1 MFKYFNPLW
10 LIQNFLQT
18 NLNPVT
24 IGAGVG
30 AVGSAITGQSP
41 LKGALLGGATGGLF
55 GGSESLLG
63 QTQFGKNLFSSTAGG
78 YVPEAA
84 LGGGLPAST
93 VIDSAGNIIGAN
105 LSRAGAGMG
114 AQLAGEG
121 AAATAA
127 QSLMSTPNF
136 LGGMSPSTFGDRA
149 LNTISNAGSTVKD
162 WAANNPGQALG
173 TGLQGY
179 QALNQQTPQL
189 NLPVAPTAPITQRQA
204 PSLGLGQDEKLLTRL
219 SPSYGGLQVYG
230 RGY

>member
-1 MFKYFNPLW
+1 MGMPTL
-10 LIQNFLQT
+10 
-18 NLNPVT
+18 

-63 QTQFGKNLFSSTAGG
+63 QTEFGKSLFSSAAGG
-78 YVPEAA
+78 YVPGAA
-84 LGGGLPAST
+84 VGGGLPAST
-93 VIDSAGNIIGAN
+93 VVDASGNIIGAN

-121 AAATAA
+121 AAVAA
-127 QSLMSTPNF
+127 APNLMSTPNF
-136 LGGMSPSTFGDRA
+136 LGGMGSSTFSDRA

-162 WAANNPGQALG
+162 WASNNPGQAIG
-173 TGLQGY
+173 AGLQGY
-179 QALNQQTPQL
+179 QALNQPAPPL
-189 NLPVAPTAPITQRQA
+189 NLPVAPSAPITQRPA
-204 PSLGLGQDEKLLTRL
+204 PSLGLGENEKLLTRL

>member
-1 MFKYFNPLW
+1 MGMPTL
-10 LIQNFLQT
+10 
-18 NLNPVT
+18 

-63 QTQFGKNLFSSTAGG
+63 QTELGKNLFSSAAGG
-78 YVPEAA
+78 YVPGAA
-84 LGGGLPAST
+84 VGGGLPAST
-93 VIDSAGNIIGAN
+93 VVDASGNIIGAN
-105 LSRAGAGMG
+105 LSRAGAATG
-114 AQLAGEG
+114 AQIAGEG
-121 AAATAA
+121 AAMAA
-127 QSLMSTPNF
+127 APNVMSTPNF
-136 LGGMSPSTFGDRA
+136 LGGMGSSTFSDRA
-149 LNTISNAGSTVKD
+149 LNTLSNAGSTVKD

-173 TGLQGY
+173 AGLQGY
-179 QALNQQTPQL
+179 QALNQPAPQL

-204 PSLGLGQDEKLLTRL
+204 PSFGLGQDEKLLTRL